1 MIPAPERC
9 RQSGQKVTGRQPSA
23 TVRPGPNK
31 TREGGG
37 EERRKGRREG
47 RKGKGRRKN
56 NINYSV
62 IKVEVTKSFYNY
74 VYINYDTIKCLL

>member
-37 EERRKGRREG
+37 RKEG
-47 RKGKGRRKN
+47 REEGRGGKGKEEGK
-56 NINYSV
+56 
-62 IKVEVTKSFYNY
+62 
-74 VYINYDTIKCLL
+74 TILIIVL